1 MATQATTLTRPLAP
15 ASAGVMLPAFT
26 LWWREIV
33 RFYRQPTRV
42 VGVLASPLVFWLV
55 IGSGFGTSFRSG
67 GGPGQQHYLDYF
79 YPGALIMI
87 VLFTSIFTMMS
98 VIEDRKEGFLLSVL
112 VAPVPRTAIVLGKV
126 LGGTTLSAVQGL
138 IFLIFAPFA
147 GVHLEL
153 AQVLLAA
160 VVVFLV
166 SFALTALGFA
176 IAWPMD
182 SSQAFHGIVNLFLI
196 PLWLLSGALFP
207 IQNASKWIKVIMRL
221 NPLTYGV
228 EALRGLLY
236 PGAETTFPLPSA
248 MATLRSVFAGNVWT
262 RITDGKPPHHEARR
276 LIVGNSIAEQYAFFP
291 ALNATLN
298 GTSAALL
305 LTGRSPDCSR
315 AHCRTPRLHDC
326 CGSCVGSVSGV
337 LSILPLQSRKHSIP
351 GRGMG
356 TSRLFHDSDF
366 PCHTGDRH
374 RAAGDHHFDS
384 RAEGA
389 VSAASGDRALDV
401 AFVDVCFRHGCDCL
415 FHALPM
421 VPAQL
426 VASDGDSS
434 R

>member
-1 MATQATTLTRPLAP
+1 MMAASATTLARPARQS
-15 ASAGVMLPAFT
+15 SAGVMLPAFT

-33 RFYRQPTRV
+33 RFYRQTTRV

-126 LGGTTLSAVQGL
+126 LGGTTLSAIQGM

-147 GVHLEL
+147 GVHLNP
-153 AQVLLAA
+153 AQVLLVG

-196 PLWLLSGALFP
+196 PLWLVSGALFP
-207 IQNASKWIKVIMRL
+207 LSGASKWIQIVMRL

-228 EALRGLLY
+228 EGLRALLY
-236 PGAETTFPLPSA
+236 PRMEAKFPLPSSL
-248 MATLRSVFAGNVWT
+248 ATLVLFSLVMFALAFLMANRRS
-262 RITDGKPPHHEARR
+262 RS
-276 LIVGNSIAEQYAFFP
+276 SIA
-291 ALNATLN
+291 
-298 GTSAALL
+298 
-305 LTGRSPDCSR
+305 
-315 AHCRTPRLHDC
+315 
-326 CGSCVGSVSGV
+326 
-337 LSILPLQSRKHSIP
+337 
-351 GRGMG
+351 
-356 TSRLFHDSDF
+356 
-366 PCHTGDRH
+366 
-374 RAAGDHHFDS
+374 
-384 RAEGA
+384 
-389 VSAASGDRALDV
+389 
-401 AFVDVCFRHGCDCL
+401 
-415 FHALPM
+415 
-421 VPAQL
+421 
-426 VASDGDSS
+426 
-434 R
+434 